1 MEKIQTQV
9 SVKDDASK
17 KFLDIMK
24 SADSASRSV
33 DKFRMSVSG
42 SYGARGLSSVNSMF
56 SSITSKSANMMS
68 SLNGNTSS
76 LKNLVQASGSATVSL
91 KSLAAVIGGVFTA
104 KWLKQATQSLI
115 QASDNWTNTVA
126 RFKMIDGVGKNVS
139 GMIDNVYASAQR
151 ARIPLNEMAGV
162 ISKLGLLAGDKFADM
177 GEVSLFAETLA
188 KSLKISGATGMETAS
203 AMHQITQAMAS
214 GRLQGDELRSLLENA
229 PMYARALREEMGNV
243 DFKKAAAEGK
253 ITADVMRK
261 AMLRMAQD
269 VNQKMKELPLTFET
283 VMERIKN
290 AAYKGFA
297 PVLEAINGIWN
308 TEAFKT
314 GLNFLENSFLI
325 LGQVISQVML
335 AIGDV
340 FNFIFEILGS
350 LKPLIIGLIVAFLL
364 YKGAVLGV
372 AVAQGIASL
381 ATLVYTGIVAMLNGT
396 LSFATI
402 AQNLFNSALLACP
415 ITWIVLGIAMF
426 VAMLIQAVKSTMR
439 LGTVTEAV
447 FAVIGMMIA
456 GACNMFAFL
465 ANVGL
470 AAAEFIMNAFIQMG
484 DAVNKVVMSI
494 EDFFIMMSASV
505 SAAASDIG
513 TNIAN
518 AFIFGANIAIKAI
531 NGLISA
537 MNKIPGVSID
547 KASEFAYRS
556 SKAPQIINSASN
568 RIKQRNQKR
577 ESEKMGKISLG
588 RFEYKDIDAEAQKWA
603 EKGKAMHNK
612 LFGDNN
618 GDEDDASDKI
628 DKYMKDIEDKLKGA
642 NDNQP
647 GGGGGG
653 RGGGGKSP
661 SSKMLKPVKDIE
673 KNTKEVAEN
682 TQNQKLD
689 VRYLRELAE
698 RQAINRVTT
707 TVVNVESNI
716 KHIQSD
722 IDLDGYGDSLAKK
735 ISERVNNS
743 TSLAYVK

>member
-1 MEKIQTQV
+1 MEKIQTQI

-24 SADSASRSV
+24 AADSASRSV

-42 SYGARGLSSVNSMF
+42 SYGAGGLSSVNSMF

-91 KSLAAVIGGVFTA
+91 KSLATVIGGVFTA

-151 ARIPLNEMAGV
+151 ARIPLNEMAGI

-214 GRLQGDELRSLLENA
+214 GRLQGDELRSILENA
-229 PMYARALREEMGNV
+229 PMYARALREEMGNI
-243 DFKKAAAEGK
+243 DFKKAAAEGQ
-253 ITADVMRK
+253 ITSDVMRR

-283 VMERIKN
+283 VMGRIKN

-314 GLNFLENSFLI
+314 GLNFLENAFLM
-325 LGQVISQVML
+325 LGQVMSQVIL
-335 AIGDV
+335 VIGDV
-340 FNFIFEILGS
+340 FNFIFKVLDS
-350 LKPLIIGLIVAFLL
+350 LKPLIIGLIVAFVL

-381 ATLVYTGIVAMLNGT
+381 ATLAYTGIVAMLNGT

-484 DAVNKVVMSI
+484 DAVNKVTMSI
-494 EDFFIMMSASV
+494 EDFFIMMGASV

-531 NGLISA
+531 NGLINA
-537 MNKIPGVSID
+537 MNKIPGINIG
-547 KASEFAYRS
+547 KASELAYRS
-556 SKAPQIINSASN
+556 SKAPQIINSAAN

-588 RFEYKDIDAEAQKWA
+588 RFEYKDIDAEAQRWA
-603 EKGKAMHNK
+603 GKGKAMHDK

-618 GDEDDASDKI
+618 DEGDDPSDKMY
-628 DKYMKDIEDKLKGA
+628 KYMKGIEDKLKNNENNA
-642 NDNQP
+642 P
-647 GGGGGG
+647 GGGGS
-653 RGGGGKSP
+653 RGGGKSP